1 MKAWISGAL
10 LVLCVCAGGAAV
22 AQDGQGK
29 RGEGERRGPP
39 PEALEA
45 CEGKAAGDACAFE
58 GRRGEAVEGQCFTP
72 DEERPLACRPERPL
86 DGPPGPPP
94 EGERGQRSKAR

>member
-1 MKAWISGAL
+1 MRQRTTAFTL
-10 LVLCVCAGGAAV
+10 LLLLLMLSGAAV

-29 RGEGERRGPP
+29 RGERRGPP

-45 CEGKAAGDACAFE
+45 CEGKAAGEACAFE

-72 DEERPLACRPERPL
+72 DEERPLACRPERA
-86 DGPPGPPP
+86 P
-94 EGERGQRSKAR
+94 EGERVQRSKAR